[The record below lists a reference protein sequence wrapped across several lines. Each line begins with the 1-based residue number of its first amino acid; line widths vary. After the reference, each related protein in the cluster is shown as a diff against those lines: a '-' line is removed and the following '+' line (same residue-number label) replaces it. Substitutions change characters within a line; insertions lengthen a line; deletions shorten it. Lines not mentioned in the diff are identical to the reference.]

1 MTCEFRKWVMI
12 LLFCFVPTQ
21 IISQASSSK
30 ASELVS
36 QSDFVGLVQAN
47 PMVSNPQSDWRQFIY
62 LGEVDP
68 LKGSL
73 TRDLRT
79 KEFPWVRADRV
90 GSSGYPTCFAGV
102 GEYLVFL
109 RIDQAG
115 GAHPWTTIA
124 VFPVEYQP
132 DEEGRIVGAVTISK
146 STDKSLG
153 VGQARTLLQSV
164 AGGGTAGQEAA
175 IILDQL
181 LQNISPADFAASACG
196 PLPHAQRMEQARR
209 LVSRIKQGTTRA
221 DMRKIFPQEDGGFSG
236 PGSTRYYFGSE
247 VMVEAP
253 YDQTGGAWKPQ
264 NKVNGPIKVYRSL
277 KHVD

>member
-1 MTCEFRKWVMI
+1 MTGEFQKWVMI
-12 LLFCFVPTQ
+12 LLFCFASRQ
-21 IISQASSSK
+21 IISQTPSSK

-47 PMVSNPQSDWRQFIY
+47 PMVSNPQSDWRQFIS
-62 LGEVDP
+62 LGEIDP
-68 LKGSL
+68 LMGSL
-73 TRDLRT
+73 TRDPRT

-90 GSSGYPTCFAGV
+90 GNSGYPTCFAVV

-109 RIDQAG
+109 RIDRTG
-115 GAHPWTTIA
+115 GANPWTTIA
-124 VFPVEYQP
+124 AFPVEYQP
-132 DEEGRIVGAVTISK
+132 DGEGQIVGEVTISK
-146 STDKSLG
+146 FNDKSLE
-153 VGQARTLLQSV
+153 VGYARTLLQSI

-175 IILDQL
+175 NIFDQL
-181 LQNISPADFAASACG
+181 LQNITTADYAASTCG
-196 PLPHAQRMEQARR
+196 SLPHAQRMEEARR

-221 DMRKIFPQEDGGFSG
+221 DMRKVFPEEDGGFSG
-236 PGSTRYYFGSE
+236 PRSTRYYFGAE

-277 KHVD
+277 KHLD